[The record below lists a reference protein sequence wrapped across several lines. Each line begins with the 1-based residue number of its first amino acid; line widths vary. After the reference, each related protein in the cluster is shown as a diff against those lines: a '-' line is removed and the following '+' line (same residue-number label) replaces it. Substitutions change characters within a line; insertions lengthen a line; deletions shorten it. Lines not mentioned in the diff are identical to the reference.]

1 MHLIIKGTA
10 QVSKFNFGFKKKK
23 KKKVETIFIGLK
35 HEKDPVNFFLG
46 SSNFLFVI
54 CHSSVS

>member
-10 QVSKFNFGFKKKK
+10 QVSKFNFGLKK

-35 HEKDPVNFFLG
+35 HEKNPVNFFG
-46 SSNFLFVI
+46 FK
-54 CHSSVS
+54 